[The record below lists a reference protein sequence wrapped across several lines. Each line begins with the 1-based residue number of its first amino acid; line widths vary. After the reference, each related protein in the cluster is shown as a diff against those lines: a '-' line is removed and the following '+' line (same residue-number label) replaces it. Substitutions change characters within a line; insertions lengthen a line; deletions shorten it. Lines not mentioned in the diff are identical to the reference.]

1 MKRRTLLLECECVL
15 WKREHVDCVCLCL
28 WHRSCQTGGP
38 IILCKSE
45 FPCSTSWLC
54 LIKSHL
60 SHITAH
66 QTCLYGQTNL
76 LRIGNYFTFTTQ
88 HYNNHNMSAVNV
100 WNKTKIYTSWKLNK
114 NKRHGCSSLKA
125 ILHNIYYKRTVQVNK
140 KHHGMQFSVSKLVG
154 CNSKMHYDFLLHS
167 FDGTLIQ
174 L

>member
-1 MKRRTLLLECECVL
+1 
-15 WKREHVDCVCLCL
+15 
-28 WHRSCQTGGP
+28 
-38 IILCKSE
+38 
-45 FPCSTSWLC
+45 
-54 LIKSHL
+54 
-60 SHITAH
+60 
-66 QTCLYGQTNL
+66 
-76 LRIGNYFTFTTQ
+76 
-88 HYNNHNMSAVNV
+88 MSAVNV
-100 WNKTKIYTSWKLNK
+100 WNKTKMYTSSKLNK